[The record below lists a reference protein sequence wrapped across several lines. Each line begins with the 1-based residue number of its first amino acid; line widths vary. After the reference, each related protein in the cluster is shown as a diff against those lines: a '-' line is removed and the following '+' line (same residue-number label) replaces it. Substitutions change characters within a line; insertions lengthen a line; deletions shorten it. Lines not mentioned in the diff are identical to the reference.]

1 MDPTFIAIL
10 PLVTSSMI
18 HAAMSDAIC
27 PDKQTLTWT
36 SCVDRTRGDG
46 SFTIPDINWGLVSF
60 ISSLL
65 VVLVLGF
72 QMGMPFMMTSGFSI
86 LWCVVGIFGVL
97 QKR

>member
-18 HAAMSDAIC
+18 HAAMSDVIC
-27 PDKQTLTWT
+27 PDQTLTWT
-36 SCVDRTRGDG
+36 SCVDTRRGG
-46 SFTIPDINWGLVSF
+46 MVNIPDINWGLVSF